1 MNFVARDRQRKSTL
15 PTVAV
20 VDSQSIRTGLPHSIK
35 SVDGGKKIKGISYHR
50 PGQSSCICVRLFR
63 SQCNR
68 IAPSLRE
75 HICTTLDRP
84 SVNKYW
90 GTGSKTISRPRGEA
104 SACLNVIFLRS
115 RGLTLSGYA
124 LYLGHGYDDV
134 SYVHGIPHGHNEKT
148 LYSAAQQHKKFHIF
162 ARVRRQ
168 AVRTPDKNVLI
179 CRDMPLACGI
189 SLNIS
194 ALLLQRAEGTSLRVD
209 RHTLKI

>member
-90 GTGSKTISRPRGEA
+90 GTGSSMICGTSCHCKGPMCRKLVLLHLEMVYSSQSSSG
-104 SACLNVIFLRS
+104 SAQPFGN
-115 RGLTLSGYA
+115 TLCS
-124 LYLGHGYDDV
+124 
-134 SYVHGIPHGHNEKT
+134 
-148 LYSAAQQHKKFHIF
+148 HKKPSNP
-162 ARVRRQ
+162 
-168 AVRTPDKNVLI
+168 AVREPTTIPS
-179 CRDMPLACGI
+179 LA
-189 SLNIS
+189 
-194 ALLLQRAEGTSLRVD
+194 
-209 RHTLKI
+209 